1 MYDQKN
7 LAMRRNSLL
16 LVEDELLVG
25 LSEKQE
31 LENRGFQVRLV
42 QSAQEAIHAVLEDQ
56 SLDLVLMDVN
66 LGKGIN
72 GIQTSQLIL
81 KEVDIPIII
90 LSNSY
95 PASTENI
102 NQLEQ
107 VHLYGFVQKSA
118 DTNTLVLSIEIAL
131 NAFRRKHK
139 TLSPAITIP
148 EFANTLSDMLYVM
161 DENLNYTFWNEAS
174 ERFLSIK
181 SEKIIGRN
189 ILDVFGDFGKEPA
202 IFYREVIQTRK
213 QQTKVFSLFDDRG
226 SFFIEVTAYPISG
239 GVVAIAR
246 DVTERAKNE
255 RRMRSLIQQKEI
267 LLHEV
272 YHRIK
277 NNLVTIRGVMSLH
290 LNYLHDETA
299 INIVNDIRDRL
310 NSMLTFYDQ
319 LSYREGDQRQISVSQ
334 YVYKLMDSLNEI
346 YNRDKS
352 ITVFKEIQ
360 DIYLNY
366 DQLFTLGLLINEIVT
381 NSFKH
386 AFGGISEPSL
396 TIRIVQSTLKPGTI
410 ELMIEDNGK
419 GIAITGDSDT
429 FGLFLIQ
436 TLVSQL
442 KGSSSLENTKGTSY
456 QITFPAE

>member
-1 MYDQKN
+1 
-7 LAMRRNSLL
+7 MRRNSLL